1 MGTGL
6 CLVRKREALN
16 GFYLVHTHN
25 CHCRIKTNITCLS
38 ILLFNDTE
46 ITAPDDK
53 ICLENL
59 YHVRQLN
66 CCLIFLYFFASSVLS
81 YPNASALT
89 NKNIPFI
96 LFND

>member
-1 MGTGL
+1 MGIGL

-16 GFYLVHTHN
+16 GFILCIPIIVTVGLKPILFALVS
-25 CHCRIKTNITCLS
+25 CF
-38 ILLFNDTE
+38 FNDTE

-66 CCLIFLYFFASSVLS
+66 CCLIFLYFFACS
-81 YPNASALT
+81 YPNMSALT
-89 NKNIPFI
+89 NENIYFYY
-96 LFND
+96 